1 MDKPFYLLAYGS
13 SECQKVERAL
23 GTEEYIQY
31 DNEDSTSNSDKW
43 EGSHPFVEYSKVTK
57 MRITYCYY
65 RAA

>member
-13 SECQKVERAL
+13 SECQKVEGAL
-23 GTEEYIQY
+23 DTEEYIQY
-31 DNEDSTSNSDKW
+31 DNEDSNNSDKW
-43 EGSHPFVEYSKVTK
+43 EGSRPFMEYSDVTK

>member
-1 MDKPFYLLAYGS
+1 MEKPFYLLAYGS
-13 SECQKVERAL
+13 SECQKVEGAL

-31 DNEDSTSNSDKW
+31 DNEDSNNLDKW
-43 EGSHPFVEYSKVTK
+43 EGSHPFMEYSYVTK

>member
-1 MDKPFYLLAYGS
+1 MEKPFYLLAYGS
-13 SECQKVERAL
+13 SECQKVEGAL

-31 DNEDSTSNSDKW
+31 DNENSNNFDKW
-43 EGSHPFVEYSKVTK
+43 EGSYPFMEYSDDDTK

>member
-1 MDKPFYLLAYGS
+1 MEKPFYLLAYGS

-31 DNEDSTSNSDKW
+31 DNEDSNNSDKW
-43 EGSHPFVEYSKVTK
+43 GGSRPFMEYSDVTK